1 MERTK
6 AGNRIYP
13 ISTHVIFM
21 QSETPRR
28 KVAACSLSL
37 AFPVSAQGAR
47 GIFLQ
52 RCGRRQR
59 PARRLRLAWHLSP
72 ARRAPSPPRPFV
84 RATGACSAI
93 VKTALGHGPSALD
106 NALGSREIKS
116 LAVFSAEAIEVRI
129 AIKRRPTH

>member
-37 AFPVSAQGAR
+37 AFPVSPQGAR
-47 GIFLQ
+47 VFFFSDAAAGSALHDA
-52 RCGRRQR
+52 CASHGT
-59 PARRLRLAWHLSP
+59 SP

-106 NALGSREIKS
+106 NAVGSREIKS

>member
-1 MERTK
+1 MERTRS
-6 AGNRIYP
+6 GNRIYP
-13 ISTHVIFM
+13 ISTYVIFM

-37 AFPVSAQGAR
+37 AFPVSPQGAR

-59 PARRLRLAWHLSP
+59 PARRLRLAWHLAGS
-72 ARRAPSPPRPFV
+72 ARTLPSPTV
-84 RATGACSAI
+84 RSRDRRLLGNREN
-93 VKTALGHGPSALD
+93 ALGHGPSALD
-106 NALGSREIKS
+106 NAVGSREIKS